1 MQKWE
6 KNLLII
12 ILILAILGA
21 LLGFAITKSEIRQVK
36 FLANIDIL
44 GFLEL
49 ALLLISIVCGTL
61 DIYEIYYS
69 RDQLGTAKFNL
80 ILTTKNRL
88 RNLLIF
94 FVVIMILEIAVFINS
109 TDMHILPLCFI
120 TLILISLLIF
130 HNKFDNGINE
140 NGILYCGIFH
150 SLDDIES
157 YKFEDE
163 NLLQMSIV
171 VDFFCFKYNNT
182 VKFNFD
188 KEHKNDIESFLAERL
203 ISLSLLNEKADTF

>member
-1 MQKWE
+1 MQKWQ

-12 ILILAILGA
+12 LIILAILGV
-21 LLGFAITKSEIRQVK
+21 LLGFAITNSEIGQVK

-49 ALLLISIVCGTL
+49 ALLLISIICGTL

-69 RDQLGTAKFNL
+69 RSQLGTAKFNL
-80 ILTTKNRL
+80 ILTTSNRL

-94 FVVIMILEIAVFINS
+94 FVVIIILELIVFINS
-109 TDMHILPLCFI
+109 FDMHILPLCFI
-120 TLILISLLIF
+120 TLILILLIIF

-140 NGILYCGIFH
+140 NGILYFGIFH

-157 YKFEDE
+157 YNIEDE
-163 NLLQMSIV
+163 LLLEMNIV
-171 VDFFCFKYNNT
+171 VDFFWFKYNNL

-188 KEHKNDIESFLAERL
+188 EKDKDGIEVFLE
-203 ISLSLLNEKADTF
+203 EKL